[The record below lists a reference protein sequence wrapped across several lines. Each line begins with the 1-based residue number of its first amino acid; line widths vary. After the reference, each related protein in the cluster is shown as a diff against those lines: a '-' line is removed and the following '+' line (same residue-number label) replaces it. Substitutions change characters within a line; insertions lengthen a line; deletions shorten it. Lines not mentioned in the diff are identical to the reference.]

1 MASSPKTGPLVV
13 VANHPSGLVDGMVM
27 AEMVCRVRSDF
38 KILTRSLLT
47 GIPEVEEFMIPVP
60 FPHEDNAR
68 ELGLQM
74 RDETMKHLR
83 AGGVIIL
90 FPAGKVAMSE
100 DWWGPAVESEWNVFT
115 HKIVKSSG
123 ATILPVYFPGQNS
136 RAFLIANKISDTLRQ
151 GLLLYEIK
159 RCLFKPTR
167 PVIGA
172 PIPAEELKKWEGNP
186 RGFLAWLRQHTL
198 EAALR
203 TAVKGDCMRLHY
215 QPIVDM
221 KTGLVTHAEVLV
233 RWNHPTRGRL
243 SAGEFLPFAEENGLM
258 LPISDW
264 MIGALCRDIALK
276 NGLILRATYDSMLL
290 SPPLVISRDQV
301 DELAEKA
308 WKALDLTAR
317 ELGMAT
323 G

>member
-1 MASSPKTGPLVV
+1 MTETSQSEDLRSLEVSEEELARRRVERAERPYDMRRLSYAGTFKNPFKANTIRALEWLTAKVTLLKLIRDFERTGAPVGAPFWPKAIRQMGITIQTPPEEIALIPKTGPLVV
-13 VANHPSGLVDGMVM
+13 VSNHPSGLVDGMVL
-27 AEMVCRVRSDF
+27 AEMVTRVRSDF

-47 GIPEVEEFMIPVP
+47 GIPEVEQFMIPVP

-74 RDETMKHLR
+74 RNETMAHLK

-100 DWWGPAVESEWNVFT
+100 GWWGPAVESEWNVFT

-123 ATILPVYFPGQNS
+123 ATILPVFFPGQNS
-136 RAFLIANKISDTLRQ
+136 RAFLIANKISDTVRQ

-186 RGFLAWLRQHTL
+186 RGFLAWLREHTL
-198 EAALR
+198 
-203 TAVKGDCMRLHY
+203 
-215 QPIVDM
+215 
-221 KTGLVTHAEVLV
+221 
-233 RWNHPTRGRL
+233 
-243 SAGEFLPFAEENGLM
+243 S
-258 LPISDW
+258 
-264 MIGALCRDIALK
+264 
-276 NGLILRATYDSMLL
+276 
-290 SPPLVISRDQV
+290 
-301 DELAEKA
+301 
-308 WKALDLTAR
+308 
-317 ELGMAT
+317 LGK
-323 G
+323 